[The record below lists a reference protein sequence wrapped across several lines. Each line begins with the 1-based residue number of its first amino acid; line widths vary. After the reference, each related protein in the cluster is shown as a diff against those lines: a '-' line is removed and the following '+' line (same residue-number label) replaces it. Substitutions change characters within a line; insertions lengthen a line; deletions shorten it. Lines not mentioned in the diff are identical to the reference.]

1 MSPLQ
6 SIGALFYVNGPLP
19 RRPRYGLVQSAEINP
34 ESDEHWGNG
43 IQVHGYI
50 PDVASNFGVCGDEPD
65 EKLDQQRAN
74 PLPEYGPL
82 TVYVAETCSTR
93 TMEPTQAAFKARVE
107 AVFAAVESGAVEHE
121 FWTGS
126 ALPDNPH
133 LTDANADVLN
143 GGVATSIVN
152 GLALLEQAIADTN
165 RAGVIHITAGLA
177 LAITAL
183 GGGGILIPQGGKLYT
198 INGTLVIPGYGYDGS
213 APDGE
218 GDPTGTEQWAFAT
231 GPVEILRSE
240 PFVMPPDVSQ
250 AVDRSQNSITYR
262 AERYYLPYWDTA
274 LQAAVLIDRCLATCA
289 AD

>member
-1 MSPLQ
+1 MALQ
-6 SIGALFYVNGPLP
+6 SIGPLFYVNGPLP
-19 RRPRYGLVQSAEINP
+19 QRPRYGLVQSAEIAD

-65 EKLDQQRAN
+65 TKGEQQNPN
-74 PLPEYGPL
+74 PLPEFGPL

-93 TMEPTQAAFKARVE
+93 TMGTNQEFKDRVS
-107 AVFAAVESGAVEHE
+107 AVFDAVEGGAVEHE

-143 GGVATSIVN
+143 SGSATSVAN

-165 RAGVIHITAGLA
+165 RAGVIHMTAALA
-177 LAITAL
+177 LAVSTI
-183 GGGGILIPQGGKLYT
+183 GGGGVLNAELGKLYT
-198 INGTLVIPGYGYDGS
+198 INGTLVIPGVGYDGS
-213 APDGE
+213 APE
-218 GDPTGTEQWAFAT
+218 GAADPTGAEQWAFAT

-240 PFVMPPDVSQ
+240 PFVMPPEISQ
-250 AVDRSQNSITYR
+250 AIDREQNVITYR

-274 LQAAVLIDRCLATCA
+274 LQAAVLIDRCLDTC
-289 AD
+289 